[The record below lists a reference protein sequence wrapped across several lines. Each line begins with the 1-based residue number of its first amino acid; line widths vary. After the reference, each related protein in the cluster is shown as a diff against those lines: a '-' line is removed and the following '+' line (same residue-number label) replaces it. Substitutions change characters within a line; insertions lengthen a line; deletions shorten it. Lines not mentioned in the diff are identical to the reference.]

1 MFLKHVFRCCSRLHF
16 EDKIPKK
23 HVQQTHNHEFRFIFA
38 PTKKDKKL
46 EVLQIPTTQ
55 KKWSGLQG
63 GPQKPVINGVS
74 SSYNPLQVGWNF
86 TTLVNTQFI

>member
-1 MFLKHVFRCCSRLHF
+1 MFFVVAVGFILKIRYQQ
-16 EDKIPKK
+16 K
-23 HVQQTHNHEFRFIFA
+23 HAQQTHNHEFRFIFA